1 MAMRVVMERDGQRQ
15 EITGWRR
22 WLIAFFA
29 VLVAAIVATAV
40 IILLLG
46 LTLTVGLILLIAIP
60 AALILALIVRL
71 VMGGTTRP
79 T

>member
-1 MAMRVVMERDGQRQ
+1 MERDGRRQ

-22 WLIAFFA
+22 WMIAFFA
-29 VLVAAIVATAV
+29 ILVAAIVATAV

-46 LTLTVGLILLIAIP
+46 LTLTVGAVLLVAIP

-71 VMGGTTRP
+71 VMGAGTRP
-79 T
+79 A

>member
-1 MAMRVVMERDGQRQ
+1 MRVVMERNGQRR

-22 WLIAFFA
+22 WAITFFA

-40 IILLLG
+40 IILVLG
-46 LTLTVGLILLIAIP
+46 LTVTIGAVLLIAIP

-71 VMGGTTRP
+71 LMGGAMRST
-79 T
+79 